1 MPDTVIKSAGR
12 TSANNYTVF
21 VIFGVIL
28 GMLSIVIIA
37 LVVHIQKKYDSLVSN
52 RHRNEEYACPYT
64 VFGLFC
70 FVFVRSKRPKT
81 GTVANFDVRTKFE
94 GFKRTNPVYDEKRL
108 VGVGTKMQNPLFN
121 PKEDS
126 ANPLYTATVK
136 S

>member
-1 MPDTVIKSAGR
+1 MRIHTLYLACFLFFL
-12 TSANNYTVF
+12 F
-21 VIFGVIL
+21 V
-28 GMLSIVIIA
+28 
-37 LVVHIQKKYDSLVSN
+37 H
-52 RHRNEEYACPYT
+52 
-64 VFGLFC
+64 
-70 FVFVRSKRPKT
+70 SKRPKT